1 MRFPLEIVA
10 KEPRTINAWVRPK
23 VTEGRQTACGV
34 FMKKRA
40 TVPML
45 VRAPADQS
53 DRQSGD
59 DPGGKHADHAPT
71 GSVPARHSIS
81 RRADSA

>member
-1 MRFPLEIVA
+1 MRLPLEIVA

-23 VTEGRQTACGV
+23 VTEGCQTARGV
-34 FMKKRA
+34 FMKQRA

-45 VRAPADQS
+45 MFAPADQS

-59 DPGGKHADHAPT
+59 EPGDKHADHAPT
-71 GSVPARHSIS
+71 GFVPAPHSIS